1 MVHELADYER
11 ASESCSVTPAD
22 LETALFCEAPAVFG
36 HVAELDGDVVGMAVW
51 YLTFSTWEGGHGN
64 PDDPVDRA
72 VLETREAVFPHLGL
86 DALMA
91 DG

>member
-1 MVHELADYER
+1 MTR
-11 ASESCSVTPAD
+11 AECAVVAARGVIGARFRLHGRDPA
-22 LETALFCEAPAVFG
+22 FVP
-36 HVAELDGDVVGMAVW
+36 
-51 YLTFSTWEGGHGN
+51 WEGGHGN

-86 DALMA
+86 DALRV